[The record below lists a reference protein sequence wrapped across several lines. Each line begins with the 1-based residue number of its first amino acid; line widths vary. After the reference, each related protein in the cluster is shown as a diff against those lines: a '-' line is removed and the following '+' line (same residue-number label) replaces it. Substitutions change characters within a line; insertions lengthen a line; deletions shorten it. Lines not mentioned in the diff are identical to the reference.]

1 MPVRVETTAKTGF
14 CFGVKRAIETLNKAA
29 AEYGSVETLGAIVHN
44 KQVTQA
50 MSRLGITVVPSLDAI
65 KGKAVAIGSH
75 GVAPEVEAEMKSRFR
90 VVVDTTCPFVHRA
103 QTNAAKLASAGFVV
117 VIYGEADHAEV
128 KGILG
133 YARGKG
139 IATLDTSFVAAFEKP
154 PRKVGILSQTTQIRS
169 NFVAFSKEIVGS
181 LLDRDVELRFIDTI
195 CHDMN
200 DRQQAALDL
209 ARRVELMLVVGSK
222 TSANTNHLVD
232 LCSTA
237 TRSLLVETADDLAGV
252 AIDGVEHIGVTSGAS
267 TSDETVEVVVAR
279 LKARR

>member
-14 CFGVKRAIETLNKAA
+14 CFGVKRAIETLTKAA
-29 AEYGSVETLGAIVHN
+29 AEYASVETLGAIVHN
-44 KQVTQA
+44 KQVTEG

-65 KGKAVAIGSH
+65 KGKVAAIGSH

-117 VIYGEADHAEV
+117 IIYGEADHAEV
-128 KGILG
+128 KGIIG

-139 IATLDTSFVAAFEKP
+139 IATLDTSLMAGFKKP
-154 PRKVGILSQTTQIRS
+154 PRKVGVLSQTTQIRS
-169 NFVAFSKEIVGS
+169 NFVAFGKEIVGS

-237 TRSLLVETADDLAGV
+237 TRSLLVETADDLAAV